1 MTDPWLSRQMA
12 HDAAWVRL
20 DQHLALVTEAAL
32 AETLAKLW
40 RVVLDE
46 RPAITAAVDPPSLDG
61 LEQVARETWT
71 QALTRWVRPVA
82 FAAYAAQY
90 GSEAP
95 TAGRDRWWADT
106 LARVAETADR
116 LVQAV
121 RAAVAG
127 APTASVD
134 ELRDRVA
141 RVLGLDAATRTITER
156 IESVE
161 ARLANDALTV
171 GQRADLLSRRVRLQA
186 ELFRV
191 QASQARSK
199 AYLALAQAMPA
210 EAGQFRE
217 LARMSARGAGGG
229 GALRRELAQVD
240 AQLYRGTGLSAE
252 EESRL
257 RFERAALYAEAE
269 ESGET
274 WRNTARRIART
285 ESTNVLN
292 EATLQRGLDAE
303 TASGDELVKTW
314 LSSRDERVRET
325 HRVAHG
331 QVQPLAQPFQV
342 GAALL
347 QRPGDPNG
355 PPEEVI
361 QCLTDPDTPIMTPS
375 GYVPVA
381 SIRPGDLV
389 MTHMGRAR
397 PVVRLA
403 PPRTH
408 TGSIV
413 AIETAVGVLRVTP
426 NHPVLTG
433 EGWVVAGEI
442 TSGRVVFAATR
453 VQDFDGLEHASLLC
467 INPYAAEVPA
477 ALGHPGH
484 PDDQVG
490 LPCLYHEE
498 RPDLLQELDGL
509 VGDDLPAVDLRPVGL
524 PRGLLLVGDTDTGCL
539 PKELDQAHV
548 AVSDEHLAEVVVR
561 PQLPGAGASVDADQ
575 ALPVNHGG
583 DVGGSNRAERFHSFM
598 VPVPVVHC
606 WTEEVTDL
614 PVYNFAVDEDESY
627 IAEGIAVHNCR
638 CTIAV
643 LTRDEH
649 EEIAAVLAAAT
660 LEEPMSETAVEV
672 AARPSDELPIGWRG
686 VIMAMDT
693 DTGDRRSYL
702 SPVTGVLPIREAPRS
717 LLWQPALAAGHDGGV
732 VVGNIAK
739 AWIDGN
745 LVWGQGAFDLESEN
759 GREAARL
766 LHRGFLNGVS
776 ADLDQIEFEYDPDAD
791 FLTVTQW
798 RIMTATMVAQP
809 AFTEARIQ
817 PVYASDLDLTL
828 VASLTAAAAEA
839 REAPGVEAG
848 MLVLERAD
856 FEPPEFT
863 GPTPLTVTAEGRVFG
878 HLAQWGV
885 CHVGIGNACVVAPHT
900 NTGYAY
906 FHTGSVLLRDG
917 SELAVGKITL
927 GGGHADPNLG
937 FVAAAEHYDNVESIA
952 AYVRATEDE
961 HGIAVAGRITP
972 GLSEDRLMKLRA
984 APLSGDWRRVGGNLE
999 LVAALGVVVPGFPVP
1014 RTVAASAHGQQLSLV
1029 AAGVVKPRSL
1039 EESVATEV
1047 RAALRREERARHLAA
1062 RAGLDLKSRAAAAAA
1077 RISIKQEA

>member
-325 HRVAHG
+325 HRIAHG
-331 QVQPLAQPFQV
+331 QVQPLSQPFQV

-355 PPEEVI
+355 PP
-361 QCLTDPDTPIMTPS
+361 
-375 GYVPVA
+375 A
-381 SIRPGDLV
+381 
-389 MTHMGRAR
+389 
-397 PVVRLA
+397 
-403 PPRTH
+403 
-408 TGSIV
+408 
-413 AIETAVGVLRVTP
+413 ET
-426 NHPVLTG
+426 
-433 EGWVVAGEI
+433 
-442 TSGRVVFAATR
+442 
-453 VQDFDGLEHASLLC
+453 VQ
-467 INPYAAEVPA
+467 
-477 ALGHPGH
+477 
-484 PDDQVG
+484 
-490 LPCLYHEE
+490 
-498 RPDLLQELDGL
+498 
-509 VGDDLPAVDLRPVGL
+509 
-524 PRGLLLVGDTDTGCL
+524 
-539 PKELDQAHV
+539 
-548 AVSDEHLAEVVVR
+548 
-561 PQLPGAGASVDADQ
+561 
-575 ALPVNHGG
+575 
-583 DVGGSNRAERFHSFM
+583 
-598 VPVPVVHC
+598 
-606 WTEEVTDL
+606 
-614 PVYNFAVDEDESY
+614 
-627 IAEGIAVHNCR
+627 CR

-660 LEEPMSETAVEV
+660 LEEPMSETAVEA

-717 LLWQPALAAGHDGGV
+717 LLWQPALASGHDGGV

-1039 EESVATEV
+1039 EESVAAEV